1 MANSCKF
8 YQDGNDI
15 LMESEDGN
23 FIIKTVGMYPTT
35 RTGNLLTEIPC
46 DATVEGVLQN
56 AINAMSETVSV
67 DFAKGVMI
75 LVKEKKEDYDGP
87 EN

>member
-15 LMESEDGN
+15 LVETNSGNLIMKDDG
-23 FIIKTVGMYPTT
+23 FYDTT
-35 RTGNLLTEIPC
+35 RTGNTLTEIPC
-46 DATVEGVLQN
+46 DITVQAKWQN
-56 AINAMSETVSV
+56 AVNAMTGKKSL
-67 DFAKGVMI
+67 DFVLGFGIVIA
-75 LVKEKKEDYDGP
+75 EKIEDFDGP